1 MESPDNKATNP
12 QAQQSTVEYGPTGD
26 PRIGLVLDSKYKLV
40 EHLGEGGM
48 GSVFRAERLH
58 IGDYVAVKLLHPD
71 LVREKH
77 ALERFRREARSA
89 AMIRHHNV
97 VSIHDFSD
105 GTTNGN
111 KTSEAYIVME
121 LVQGVSLGNLLRR
134 EGRLSPPRAV
144 ALMQDICAGVGVAH
158 RRGLLH
164 RDLKPDN
171 VIVSPPSHEG
181 ERETAKVVDFG
192 LAKVRDIAAQTSLT
206 NTGAVLG
213 TLYYMSPEQCSGEEL
228 DPRADVYSLGAMLY
242 EMLTGQPPFRSNNVA
257 GLITK
262 HLHELPPAFPP
273 SLQIP
278 PALAQVCFRALA
290 KNRHERQPDAVA
302 LGRELKAAESGQVP
316 TVPPPPKGIS
326 KWWIVVPVA
335 AFGLVA
341 LLITVIALNFLLGRM
356 RASRDAAVNVNAG
369 ASQAVNPSSPPV
381 QPPPG
386 IGSPADSPADL
397 KGTWAGTYGP
407 AGNATKLII
416 NNQKDNELDG
426 VLEQGATRVRFKGTF
441 DPRSRSVRLS
451 QTEVLSGEDWSLGED
466 VGTLS
471 ADGRKLSGTGKD
483 AIGGT
488 LGISYNWTFERVTD
502 RH

>member
-1 MESPDNKATNP
+1 VEGPDNKATNP
-12 QAQQSTVEYGPTGD
+12 QAQQSTIEQYGPD
-26 PRIGLVLDSKYKLV
+26 PRIGLVLDSKYKLI

-58 IGDYVAVKLLHPD
+58 IGDQVAVKLLHPD
-71 LVREKH
+71 LVRENQ

-134 EGRLSPPRAV
+134 EGHMLPQRAV
-144 ALMQDICAGVGVAH
+144 TLMLDICAGVGVAH

-206 NTGAVLG
+206 HTGAVLG
-213 TLYYMSPEQCSGEEL
+213 TLYYMSPEQCSGEAL

-278 PALAQVCFRALA
+278 PAFAQVCFRALA
-290 KNRHERQPDAVA
+290 KNRNERQPDAVA
-302 LGRELKAAESGQVP
+302 FGRELKAAASGQVAQ
-316 TVPPPPKGIS
+316 TVPAKRGVS
-326 KWWIVVPVA
+326 KWWIAVPIALVA
-335 AFGLVA
+335 LVA
-341 LLITVIALNFLLGRM
+341 LLVMVIALNFLIGRM
-356 RASRDAAVNVNAG
+356 RTSREVAQNINSGVPRTVNVNSA
-369 ASQAVNPSSPPV
+369 PV
-381 QPPPG
+381 QPPSSIDAPTN
-386 IGSPADSPADL
+386 L
-397 KGTWAGTYGP
+397 QGTWAGTYGP
-407 AGNATKLII
+407 AGNVTKLII
-416 NNQKDNELDG
+416 NQKDNELDG
-426 VLEQGATRVRFKGTF
+426 VLEQGPVRVRFKGTF
-441 DPRSRSVRLS
+441 DPQSRSVRLT
-451 QTEVLSGEDWSLGED
+451 QTELLSGSDWSLGKD

-471 ADGRKLSGTGKD
+471 ADGKKLSGTGKD
-483 AIGGT
+483 AIGGMM
-488 LGISYNWTFERVTD
+488 GISYNWTFERVTD